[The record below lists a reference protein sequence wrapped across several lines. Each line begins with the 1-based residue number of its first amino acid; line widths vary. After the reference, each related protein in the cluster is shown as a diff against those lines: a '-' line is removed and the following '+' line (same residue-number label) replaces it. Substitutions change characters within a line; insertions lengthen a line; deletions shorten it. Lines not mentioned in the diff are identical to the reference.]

1 MQTEIL
7 DFGVLDERQVSN
19 FNVGRHTVAFEHLRH
34 DFRVIGQ
41 LTPSGDFILTLL
53 LTLMAQYPGGDEE
66 RHHADHGGDDGGQQ
80 KRRPDLLGTPDKVF
94 ILQYLQR
101 VVLKLFLVI
110 THGIDRLG
118 FKYIA
123 HRRQRLAPV
132 IQHAINKR
140 LPGQFH
146 PEGQRDNDGKQN
158 NEAINNNIG
167 NLAEHTDAHARNLTT
182 LGHILGIKTHDIHP
196 V

>member
-110 THGIDRLG
+110 AHGIDRLG

-123 HRRQRLAPV
+123 HWR
-132 IQHAINKR
+132 
-140 LPGQFH
+140 
-146 PEGQRDNDGKQN
+146 
-158 NEAINNNIG
+158 
-167 NLAEHTDAHARNLTT
+167 
-182 LGHILGIKTHDIHP
+182 
-196 V
+196 